1 MSHGSDTCI
10 ITAQLSE
17 TCDASSF
24 KELIASSE
32 YDFRFSCGVN
42 KPVCRLQYSDKEK
55 IIDAM
60 RLHYSVLASLAE
72 LEQLR
77 RGLSIHMLMES
88 SPRAIRKAFEPSQ
101 TKISTDFLQDL
112 FVPLFS
118 PKGSNRRATEEALIM
133 TWIGYLQCLEGI

>member
-42 KPVCRLQYSDKEK
+42 KPVCRLQYYDKEK
-55 IIDAM
+55 IIALLLLPFGEK
-60 RLHYSVLASLAE
+60 RGTNRSCRKSVEIFVCDGS
-72 LEQLR
+72 
-77 RGLSIHMLMES
+77 
-88 SPRAIRKAFEPSQ
+88 KAFLMARGEDS
-101 TKISTDFLQDL
+101 I
-112 FVPLFS
+112 
-118 PKGSNRRATEEALIM
+118 NI
-133 TWIGYLQCLEGI
+133 